1 MRTLRI
7 KEKIV
12 EFLEE
17 NGPQPTNKILDHLND
32 VLRWGSTSQQLGN
45 VLSKGKAFDK
55 VEQHND
61 KESAEA
67 DTKLLF
73 GVSKRTEHG

>member
-12 EFLEE
+12 EYLEE
-17 NGPQPTNKILDHLND
+17 NGPQPTNKILEHLNE

-55 VEQHND
+55 VGTTQRQGICGGRYEIVVWGL
-61 KESAEA
+61 KE
-67 DTKLLF
+67 D
-73 GVSKRTEHG
+73 